1 MNFRKILSI
10 AWIYKDSLII
20 VITPLLL
27 LPLLLVNQ
35 SKIIRPCMYI
45 ITGQCLD
52 IFEEIFENI
61 CKLPFK
67 LQVTSCA
74 FGLCIMAVYW
84 STEACP
90 LAVTS
95 LLPIIIFPMLGIITA
110 DNISMMYTR
119 QINFLFMGGLIMAVA
134 IQEWN
139 LHRRIAFKVLMIIG
153 SRPCWIL
160 LGFMVLTCLLSMW
173 ISNTATTA
181 MMLPIAIAVYDQ
193 MNDIKQVEVRCY
205 TINHLWIKSTSDEET
220 ILKGIPLDGV
230 MVNVTNISC
239 TLLNPN
245 LLTASQYI
253 AVNCLSVQREKG
265 PNKNLRKAMLISVA
279 YSANIGGFAT
289 LIGTPS
295 NLLLPGALVSVYGEG
310 ASEQV
315 NFVSWMGFS
324 LPISAVCLFF
334 TWIWLQFR
342 FIGIR
347 QLWQKGDKQ
356 KDNRVK
362 AYIVNSYKKLGPIS
376 FGEKAVLAHFVILT
390 VLWLTRDPKFI
401 TGWKD
406 IFPGGLV
413 KDSTSAMLISFSLFI
428 FPSKN
433 PFRKSEDPSGLPV
446 ASPPLL
452 EWKTLQKNFAWDV
465 FFLLG
470 AGFALPRVCEES
482 GLSYRVGDAIS
493 GLSEISPAAFALII
507 SITLSFVTEF
517 TNNVST
523 ASIFLPILC
532 RLASHSGIH
541 PLYIVI
547 PATIS
552 CSFAFSL
559 PVATPPNAIAFS
571 YGGLKVKDLIST
583 GLVLNFICVLILN
596 GFLNTTGVAIF
607 HLNDLSS
614 FSNITDLK

>member
-10 AWIYKDSLII
+10 AWIYRNSLII

-27 LPLLLVNQ
+27 LPLVGK
-35 SKIIRPCMYI
+35 S
-45 ITGQCLD
+45 
-52 IFEEIFENI
+52 E
-61 CKLPFK
+61 
-67 LQVTSCA
+67 VASCA
-74 FGLCIMAVYW
+74 FSLCIMAVYW
-84 STEACP
+84 TTEACP

-95 LLPIIIFPMLGIITA
+95 LLPIILFPMLGIISA

-119 QINFLFMGGLIMAVA
+119 QINFLFVGGLIMAVA

-139 LHRRIAFKVLMIIG
+139 LHRRIALKVLMLIG

-160 LGFMVLTCLLSMW
+160 LGLMVVTAMLSMW

-181 MMLPIAIAVYDQ
+181 MMVPIASAVYDQ
-193 MNDIKQVEVRCY
+193 MSDLKQAE
-205 TINHLWIKSTSDEET
+205 KSTSDEEASLKVKDDRDRNSGEALPSNRT
-220 ILKGIPLDGV
+220 NEEILSDGV
-230 MVNVTNISC
+230 TVNVTNIPSTVR
-239 TLLNPN
+239 TLNDDKRKK
-245 LLTASQYI
+245 S
-253 AVNCLSVQREKG
+253 G
-265 PNKNLRKAMLISVA
+265 DKNLRKAMLLCIA

-289 LIGTPS
+289 LIGTPA
-295 NLLLPGALVSVYGEG
+295 NLLLPGALISVFGEG
-310 ASEQV
+310 AAEQV
-315 NFVSWMGFS
+315 DFVSWMGFS
-324 LPISAVCLFF
+324 LPISVTCLFF

-362 AYIVNSYKKLGPIS
+362 AYIFNSYRQLGPIS
-376 FGEKAVLAHFVILT
+376 FGEMAVFAHFVILAI
-390 VLWLTRDPKFI
+390 LWLTRDPKFI
-401 TGWKD
+401 SGWKD
-406 IFPGGLV
+406 LFPQGLI
-413 KDSTSAMLISFSLFI
+413 KDSTSAMLICFSLFV

-433 PFRKSEDPSGLPV
+433 PFRKSEDPSELPV
-446 ASPPLL
+446 ASPALL
-452 EWKTLQKNFAWDV
+452 GWKTLEKNFAWDV

-470 AGFALPRVCEES
+470 AGFALARACEDS
-482 GLSYRVGDAIS
+482 GLSDSVGDAIS
-493 GLSEISPAAFALII
+493 GLGDISPAGFALII
-507 SITLSFVTEF
+507 SIILSLLTEF
-517 TNNVST
+517 TSNVST

-541 PLYIVI
+541 PLYIAI

-607 HLNDLSS
+607 NLNDVSSLS
-614 FSNITDLK
+614 NLTNQL

>member
-10 AWIYKDSLII
+10 AWIYRNSLII

-27 LPLLLVNQ
+27 LPL
-35 SKIIRPCMYI
+35 
-45 ITGQCLD
+45 
-52 IFEEIFENI
+52 
-61 CKLPFK
+61 KLR
-67 LQVTSCA
+67 LQVASCA
-74 FGLCIMAVYW
+74 FGLCVMAVYW
-84 STEACP
+84 TTEACP

-95 LLPIIIFPMLGIITA
+95 LLPIILFPMLGVISA

-119 QINFLFMGGLIMAVA
+119 QINFLFVGGLIMAVA

-139 LHRRIAFKVLMIIG
+139 LHRRIALKVLMLIG

-160 LGFMVLTCLLSMW
+160 LGFMVVTAMLSMW

-181 MMLPIAIAVYDQ
+181 MMVPIASAVYDQ
-193 MNDIKQVEVRCY
+193 MSDVKQAE
-205 TINHLWIKSTSDEET
+205 KSTSEEEAS
-220 ILKGIPLDGV
+220 LKDVRYGNNEEALPSNRTNEGIFSDDV
-230 MVNVTNISC
+230 TVNVTNISS
-239 TLLNPN
+239 TVINFLN
-245 LLTASQYI
+245 
-253 AVNCLSVQREKG
+253 VQSEKSG
-265 PNKNLRKAMLISVA
+265 DKNLRKAMLICVA

-295 NLLLPGALVSVYGEG
+295 NLLLPGALISVFGEG
-310 ASEQV
+310 AAEQV
-315 NFVSWMGFS
+315 DFVSWMGFS
-324 LPISAVCLFF
+324 LPISVICLFF

-362 AYIVNSYKKLGPIS
+362 DYIVNSYNQLGPIS
-376 FGEKAVLAHFVILT
+376 FGEMAVFAHFVILAI
-390 VLWLTRDPKFI
+390 LWLTRDPKFI
-401 TGWKD
+401 SGWKD
-406 IFPGGLV
+406 LFPQGLM
-413 KDSTSAMLISFSLFI
+413 KDSTSAMLICFSLFI

-452 EWKTLQKNFAWDV
+452 GWKTLEKNFAWDV

-470 AGFALPRVCEES
+470 AGFALARACEDS
-482 GLSYRVGDAIS
+482 GLSDSVGDAIS
-493 GLSEISPAAFALII
+493 GLSDISPAAFALII
-507 SITLSFVTEF
+507 SITLSLLTEF
-517 TNNVST
+517 TSNVST

-541 PLYIVI
+541 PLYIAI

-607 HLNDLSS
+607 NLNEVSSLSNS
-614 FSNITDLK
+614 TNQL

>member
-10 AWIYKDSLII
+10 AWIYRNSLII

-27 LPLLLVNQ
+27 LPLVGK
-35 SKIIRPCMYI
+35 S
-45 ITGQCLD
+45 
-52 IFEEIFENI
+52 E
-61 CKLPFK
+61 
-67 LQVTSCA
+67 VASCA
-74 FGLCIMAVYW
+74 FSLCIMAVYW
-84 STEACP
+84 TTEACP

-95 LLPIIIFPMLGIITA
+95 LLPIILFPMLGIISA

-119 QINFLFMGGLIMAVA
+119 QINFLFVGGLIMAVA

-139 LHRRIAFKVLMIIG
+139 LHRRIALKVLMLIG

-160 LGFMVLTCLLSMW
+160 LGLMVVTAMLSMW

-181 MMLPIAIAVYDQ
+181 MMVPIASAVYDQ
-193 MNDIKQVEVRCY
+193 MSDLKQAE
-205 TINHLWIKSTSDEET
+205 KSTSDEEASLKDDRDRNSGEALPSNRT
-220 ILKGIPLDGV
+220 NEEILSDGV
-230 MVNVTNISC
+230 TVNVTNIPSTVR
-239 TLLNPN
+239 TLNDDKRKK
-245 LLTASQYI
+245 S
-253 AVNCLSVQREKG
+253 G
-265 PNKNLRKAMLISVA
+265 DKNLRKAMLLCIA

-289 LIGTPS
+289 LIGTPA
-295 NLLLPGALVSVYGEG
+295 NLLLPGALISVFGEG
-310 ASEQV
+310 AAEQV
-315 NFVSWMGFS
+315 DFVSWMGFS
-324 LPISAVCLFF
+324 LPISVTCLFF

-362 AYIVNSYKKLGPIS
+362 AYIFNSYRQLGPIS
-376 FGEKAVLAHFVILT
+376 FGEMAVFAHFVILAI
-390 VLWLTRDPKFI
+390 LWLTRDPKFI
-401 TGWKD
+401 SGWKD
-406 IFPGGLV
+406 LFPQGLI
-413 KDSTSAMLISFSLFI
+413 KDSTSAMLICFSLFV

-452 EWKTLQKNFAWDV
+452 GWKTLEKNFAWDV

-470 AGFALPRVCEES
+470 AGFALARACEDS
-482 GLSYRVGDAIS
+482 GLSDSVGDAIS
-493 GLSEISPAAFALII
+493 GLGDISPAGFALII
-507 SITLSFVTEF
+507 SIILSLLTEF
-517 TNNVST
+517 TSNVST

-541 PLYIVI
+541 PLYIAI

-607 HLNDLSS
+607 NLNDVSSLS
-614 FSNITDLK
+614 NLTNQL